1 MQEQRDPKY
10 YWLETCEVKL
20 AHLPFDGWILDIGGG
35 GEGVIGQ
42 LMGSQ
47 VVAIDRRME
56 ELEEATP
63 GPLKIVMDAGDLQFL
78 DETFSAI
85 TAFFC
90 LMYIREE
97 ESLRMILR
105 EAYRVL
111 KPGGQLWVWD
121 ASIPKREGITQEV
134 FVVPV
139 QIELP
144 GGKRIETGYGQ
155 LWPKDVRDGNYY
167 ERLAAEVGFESVSL
181 EEGDAQMMIKFM
193 KPV

>member
-56 ELEEATP
+56 ELEEAAP
-63 GPLKIVMDAGDLQFL
+63 GPLKIVMDAGDLKFL

-97 ESLRMILR
+97 DSLRMILR

-144 GGKRIETGYGQ
+144 DGKRIETGYGQ
-155 LWPKDVRDGNYY
+155 RWPKDVRDGNYY
-167 ERLAAEVGFESVSL
+167 ERLAAEFGFESVSL